1 MVVTTLH
8 AKAFFF
14 FSHSNGNCLSCVSPR
29 WVKIHPGLRHFLI
42 WPSGLFSPTTS
53 FDQNRR
59 VFFLSTLLFRH
70 KHVNNRSPSKNV
82 TKRFG
87 LVWGHPWRSGGIL
100 LRIFSPIERNRR
112 KIFRWL
118 KTFERDRGVKFFLS
132 YCKCVVRPPR
142 ESKRFCV
149 SSPNRRQSCR
159 GAAETK
165 IQT

>member
-1 MVVTTLH
+1 MVIQM
-8 AKAFFF
+8 
-14 FSHSNGNCLSCVSPR
+14 NGCVSSR
-29 WVKIHPGLRHFLI
+29 WVKIHPGLRHFLT
-42 WPSGLFSPTTS
+42 WPSGLFSPTRS

-59 VFFLSTLLFRH
+59 VFFFLSTLLFRH

-82 TKRFG
+82 TKMFG
-87 LVWGHPWRSGGIL
+87 LVWGTSLTERRDPFKNFFRRLKEIGRKSFDDGKHLRETGGSGL
-100 LRIFSPIERNRR
+100 L
-112 KIFRWL
+112 
-118 KTFERDRGVKFFLS
+118 FLS
-132 YCKCVVRPPR
+132 YCKCVVRLPR